1 MALQAM
7 FFNYLLLTQSNLV
20 IDPETKNTVSW
31 AMVAFVVGILG
42 FAAIASI
49 VGLFSKSLTGCKR
62 ASINHKRAQIQKR
75 LDRRLMLSIKNRLI
89 LHEAYTLQT

>member
-31 AMVAFVVGILG
+31 AIVAFVCGILG
-42 FAAIASI
+42 FSAIASL
-49 VGLFSKSLTGCKR
+49 VGLIGNSIKGCKR
-62 ASINHKRAQIQKR
+62 ASINQKRAQIQKR
-75 LDRRLMLSIKNRLI
+75 FDRRQMLSIKNRLI
-89 LHEAYTLQT
+89 LHKAYTLKY